1 MNSNSPADGVSLNT
15 EAVQEL
21 LQRNDAREMLR
32 AVTRLRRWLGNVR
45 ELVHELEQV
54 IVELERST
62 SNQGDG
68 SGGTKES
75 KRKEIS

>member
-21 LQRNDAREMLR
+21 LRRNDAREMLR
-32 AVTRLRRWLGNVR
+32 AATRLRKWLGNVR
-45 ELVHELEQV
+45 ELVHELDQV
-54 IVELERST
+54 IVELEGSN

-68 SGGTKES
+68 YGNKKT
-75 KRKEIS
+75 KRKKVS

>member
-1 MNSNSPADGVSLNT
+1 MNSNSPADGVSLND
-15 EAVQEL
+15 EAIQEL

-32 AVTRLRRWLGNVR
+32 AATRLQKWLGNVR

-54 IVELERST
+54 IVELEGST

-68 SGGTKES
+68 DGNKKT
-75 KRKEIS
+75 KRKEVS